1 MKKGPFSPML
11 LMAAVFLTAVPV
23 GHAENNGENI
33 AYATRGAGKIL
44 SGLFAIPSAMLQ
56 GAGRSFPL
64 GIVTGAVQGTFQTVS
79 GVVGGAVDVARGAAP
94 YAKYAAIA
102 AA

>member
-1 MKKGPFSPML
+1 MKKEPFSL
-11 LMAAVFLTAVPV
+11 VFLIAAVLLFAGPSSY
-23 GHAENNGENI
+23 ADSGEDI
-33 AYATRGAGKIL
+33 AYASRGAGKIL
-44 SGLFAIPSAMLQ
+44 GGLFALPVAMLQ
-56 GAGRSFPL
+56 GAGRSFPFGL
-64 GIVTGAVQGTFQTVS
+64 VTGAVQGTFQTVS